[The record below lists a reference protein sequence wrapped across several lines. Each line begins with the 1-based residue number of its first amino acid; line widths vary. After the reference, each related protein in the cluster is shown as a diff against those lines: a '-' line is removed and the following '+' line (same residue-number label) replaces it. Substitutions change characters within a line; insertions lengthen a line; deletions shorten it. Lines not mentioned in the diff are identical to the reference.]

1 MDVNVELLT
10 TEENKTT
17 KIIRRI
23 GLISVVSLLV
33 ILVIFG
39 LFRESIQGKI
49 IFILMYSLQFF
60 IVTLMI
66 LGVFIKFSR
75 AGIKSIGKMQFSE
88 DGLTIS
94 EMDHSV
100 FYALTDLRRM
110 KISINEYEGEPIYSG
125 GLIIPSSRG
134 VENFF
139 WLNAENKKAKHR
151 FKLINENH
159 HNRLVD
165 RIWEWER
172 KYPTIQTR

>member
-49 IFILMYSLQFF
+49 IFILMYSLLFF

-75 AGIKSIGKMQFSE
+75 AGLSQLERCNFLK
-88 DGLTIS
+88 
-94 EMDHSV
+94 
-100 FYALTDLRRM
+100 TD
-110 KISINEYEGEPIYSG
+110 
-125 GLIIPSSRG
+125 
-134 VENFF
+134 
-139 WLNAENKKAKHR
+139 
-151 FKLINENH
+151 
-159 HNRLVD
+159 
-165 RIWEWER
+165 
-172 KYPTIQTR
+172 